1 MTRCGLAERV
11 KGWPP
16 GCGFAGFARLPQV
29 FSWLGMRE
37 DAWGRRAARG
47 RLAFWC
53 VVAERVKGWPPGCG
67 VRGLCPLAAG
77 VFPGGDVGGCGG
89 PPCARGRLAFWCV
102 AAECVIG
109 LPVAASAGFARLPQV
124 FSWRGMGRMRGAAV
138 PLEGDALSLWGI
150 RPISEKEQSLSG
162 KRAFG
167 PFPIQTSLLF

>member
-1 MTRCGLAERV
+1 M
-11 KGWPP
+11 
-16 GCGFAGFARLPQV
+16 
-29 FSWLGMRE
+29 
-37 DAWGRRAARG
+37 
-47 RLAFWC
+47 
-53 VVAERVKGWPPGCG
+53 KGWPPGCG

-77 VFPGGDVGGCGG
+77 VFLAGDGEDAWGRRA
-89 PPCARGRLAFWCV
+89 ARGRLAFWCV